1 MEHRCS
7 VRKPFEFQ
15 LLIYKNGLPVQSSVS
30 RNLGLGGVFIRAG
43 SGAWRKNERLEVEFL
58 GCRPAGMRLPAMVV
72 HQSAHG
78 VGLMFD
84 GISSEQRRAL
94 RVLLFSAD
102 HERESVASD
111 PSVVGGSRAV
121 A

>member
-30 RNLGLGGVFIRAG
+30 RNLGLGGVFIKAG
-43 SGAWRKNERLEVEFL
+43 TSAWRKNECLEVEFL
-58 GCRPAGMRLPAMVV
+58 GCGKAGMRLPAVVV
-72 HQSAHG
+72 HQSARG

-84 GISSEQRRAL
+84 GISGEQRRAL
-94 RVLLFSAD
+94 RALLFSTD
-102 HERESVASD
+102 HDRESPASD
-111 PSVVGGSRAV
+111 ASVVSGSRAV

>member
-43 SGAWRKNERLEVEFL
+43 GSGWRKNERLEVEFL
-58 GCRPAGMRLPAMVV
+58 GCGKTGMRLPAMVV
-72 HQSAHG
+72 HQSARG

-84 GISSEQRRAL
+84 GISGEQRRAL
-94 RVLLFSAD
+94 RGLLFSAD
-102 HERESVASD
+102 HDRKSPASAA
-111 PSVVGGSRAV
+111 SVVGGSRAV

>member
-15 LLIYKNGLPVQSSVS
+15 LLIYKNGLPVQSSFS

-43 SGAWRKNERLEVEFL
+43 SSEWRKNERLEVEFL
-58 GCRPAGMRLPAMVV
+58 GCGKAGMRLPAMVV
-72 HQSAHG
+72 HQSARG

-84 GISSEQRRAL
+84 GISGEQRRAL
-94 RVLLFSAD
+94 RALLFSTD
-102 HERESVASD
+102 HDRESPASD
-111 PSVVGGSRAV
+111 ASVVGGSRAV